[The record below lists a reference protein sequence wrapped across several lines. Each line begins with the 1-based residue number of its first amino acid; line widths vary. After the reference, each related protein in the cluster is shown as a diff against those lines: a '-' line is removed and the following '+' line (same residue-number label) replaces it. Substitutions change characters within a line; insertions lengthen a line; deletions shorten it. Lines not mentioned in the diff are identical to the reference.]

1 MQLTATN
8 ISNLTQSSIIIVER
22 DQPFFSSEYHFH
34 PEFELVYIKEG
45 HGKKIIG
52 SSIYEFNKDE
62 LVLLGANLPHVWISD
77 KNKVRKDTSS
87 KATVVYFDAGIFSDL
102 FFKMDETKQ
111 LNKLF
116 TDAKQGILITGDAKT
131 KALLKLKKLKSTK
144 GVDKIICLLDML
156 NVIAA
161 GEENICFNHKTSVH
175 QKQTSERL
183 TNVFDYINSNL
194 KKNIALKD
202 AAKIVNLTPESF
214 CRYFK
219 QKTGKRFIDYLHQ
232 TRIFNAKQLL
242 LNSDFTVAEIAYKS
256 GFKTAS
262 NFNKLFK
269 KSTGFCPTEF
279 RKVSG

>member
-1 MQLTATN
+1 MQLTAIN
-8 ISNLTQSSIIIVER
+8 ISNLTQSSITIIER

-34 PEFELVYIKEG
+34 PEFEMVYIKEG
-45 HGKKIIG
+45 YGKKIIG
-52 SSIYEFNKDE
+52 SSVYEFNKDE

-77 KNKVRKDTSS
+77 KSELRGKTS

-116 TDAKQGILITGDAKT
+116 INAKQGILITGDTKR
-131 KALLKLKKLKSTK
+131 KALLKLKKLRAAK
-144 GVDKIICLLDML
+144 GFNKIICLLDML
-156 NVIAA
+156 NVIA
-161 GEENICFNHKTSVH
+161 GRDEIVCFSHKPVIRQS
-175 QKQTSERL
+175 QASERL
-183 TNVFDYINSNL
+183 TQVFDYINSNL
-194 KKNIALKD
+194 KKTIALKD
-202 AAKIVNLTPESF
+202 VAKIVNLTPESF

-219 QKTGKRFIDYLHQ
+219 QKTGKRFIDYLHE

-269 KSTGFCPTEF
+269 KNTGFCPTEF
-279 RKVSG
+279 RKVSD